1 MADKLSPI
9 PDIPN
14 FADEQILQDKIR
26 RNQRH
31 LAAHLATEG
40 TPEAAGGPGVPQG
53 AGATGGAGGNVTENP
68 RGDLDGR
75 MIAQMELQTNAFLKA
90 ITALTANQG
99 AAAAVEAP
107 PAAQGVQMAQN
118 TQELSLTTPVLFYG
132 RCKDGKSILPNAFL
146 MELEARQT
154 RHGWEPSMLLR
165 FVKSCLRG
173 KAALWWEGCI
183 LSYGDDQD
191 QGPAD
196 NYVAFKIA
204 FKQHYGIGRAT
215 NNTLLGGHVSPKE

>member
-53 AGATGGAGGNVTENP
+53 AGATGGAGGNVAENP
-68 RGDLDGR
+68 RVDLDRR

-132 RCKDGKSILPNAFL
+132 
-146 MELEARQT
+146 RQT

-215 NNTLLGGHVSPKE
+215 NNTLLGGHVLPKE